1 MLASGFLDLPMAKKP
16 TLPQRPIFLGLWL
29 NLFEIDV
36 TEAAKAGGVTQG
48 YVSNII
54 ANRKPNVNVMILL
67 PISEMMGITINDL
80 YHRPPTNE
88 QTAAMAA
95 LSPQARESLVQL
107 KRRRA
112 S

>member
-16 TLPQRPIFLGLWL
+16 KLPPRPIFLGQWL
-29 NLFEIDV
+29 ELFEIDV

-67 PISEMMGITINDL
+67 HISEMMGITINDMYL
-80 YHRPPTNE
+80 RPPTSE
-88 QTAAMAA
+88 QTAAMVA

-107 KRRRA
+107 KQRKA